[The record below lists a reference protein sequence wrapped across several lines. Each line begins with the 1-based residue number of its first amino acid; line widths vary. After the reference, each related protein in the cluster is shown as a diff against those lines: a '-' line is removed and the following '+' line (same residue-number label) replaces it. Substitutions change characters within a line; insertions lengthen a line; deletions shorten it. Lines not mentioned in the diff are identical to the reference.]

1 MPRPMNSTIRY
12 HNMKNT
18 RSNLENGF
26 TLVELII
33 VLAIIG
39 LIMALVAP
47 RLMEQF
53 DKSKVV
59 TARAQ
64 LRSLESA
71 LMSMRLDIDRY
82 PSSAEGLSLLQRPAA
97 DVAESWQGPYLAAD
111 VPKDPWGRAFIY
123 REPQMPDGRPA
134 IGTLGSDGSAGGNG
148 TARDIFVGET
158 DAGAQ

>member
-1 MPRPMNSTIRY
+1 
-12 HNMKNT
+12 MKNT
-18 RSNLENGF
+18 ARDLEKGF

-53 DKSKVV
+53 DKSKAV

-82 PSSAEGLSLLQRPAA
+82 PTAAEGLSLLERPGA
-97 DVAESWQGPYLAAD
+97 DVVDSWQGPYLASQM
-111 VPKDPWGRAFIY
+111 PRDPWGRPFIY
-123 REPQMPDGRPA
+123 REPRSPDARPS
-134 IGTLGSDGSAGGNG
+134 IGTFGSDGVAGGDG
-148 TARDIFVGET
+148 TARDIFVGDT
-158 DAGAQ
+158 DVPVQ

>member
-1 MPRPMNSTIRY
+1 MLTFGRT
-12 HNMKNT
+12 NMKNT

-82 PSSAEGLSLLQRPAA
+82 PSNAEGLSLLQRPAA

-111 VPKDPWGRAFIY
+111 VPKDPWGRPFIY
-123 REPQMPDGRPA
+123 REPQTPDGRPV

>member
-1 MPRPMNSTIRY
+1 
-12 HNMKNT
+12 MKNA
-18 RSNLENGF
+18 RLKLENGF

-64 LRSLESA
+64 VRSLEAA

-82 PSSAEGLSLLQRPAA
+82 PSNAEGLALLQRPAA
-97 DVAESWQGPYLAAD
+97 DVAESWQGPYLAGEL
-111 VPKDPWGRAFIY
+111 PLDPWGRPFIY
-123 REPQMPDGRPA
+123 REPQAPDDRPA
-134 IGTLGSDGSAGGNG
+134 IGTLGSDGSAGGSG
-148 TARDIFVGET
+148 TARDIFVGDT
-158 DAGAQ
+158 GVGAQ

>member
-1 MPRPMNSTIRY
+1 
-12 HNMKNT
+12 MKNT

-82 PSSAEGLSLLQRPAA
+82 PSNAEGLLLLQRPAA

-111 VPKDPWGRAFIY
+111 VPKDPWGRPFIY
-123 REPQMPDGRPA
+123 REPQTPDGRPV

>member
-1 MPRPMNSTIRY
+1 
-12 HNMKNT
+12 
-18 RSNLENGF
+18 
-26 TLVELII
+26 
-33 VLAIIG
+33 
-39 LIMALVAP
+39 
-47 RLMEQF
+47 
-53 DKSKVV
+53 VV

-71 LMSMRLDIDRY
+71 QMSKRLDIDSY
-82 PSSAEGLSLLQRPAA
+82 PTNSEGLSLFPRPAA

-111 VPKDPWGRAFIY
+111 VPKDPWGRSFIY
-123 REPQMPDGRPA
+123 REPQTPDGRPV

>member
-1 MPRPMNSTIRY
+1 
-12 HNMKNT
+12 MKNT
-18 RSNLENGF
+18 RSHFENGF

-59 TARAQ
+59 AARAQ
-64 LRSLESA
+64 IRSLESA
-71 LMSMRLDIDRY
+71 LTSMRLDIDRY
-82 PSSAEGLSLLQRPAA
+82 PSNAEGLSLLQIPAA
-97 DVAESWQGPYLAAD
+97 DVAESWQGPYLASD
-111 VPKDPWGRAFIY
+111 LPKDPWGRPFIY
-123 REPQMPDGRPA
+123 REPQTPDGRPV

-148 TARDIFVGET
+148 TARDIFVGGA
-158 DAGAQ
+158 DAGIR

>member
-1 MPRPMNSTIRY
+1 
-12 HNMKNT
+12 MKNT

-64 LRSLESA
+64 VRSLESA
-71 LMSMRLDIDRY
+71 LMSMRLDID
-82 PSSAEGLSLLQRPAA
+82 
-97 DVAESWQGPYLAAD
+97 LAAD
-111 VPKDPWGRAFIY
+111 VPKDPWGRPFIY
-123 REPQMPDGRPA
+123 REPQTPDGRPA

>member
-1 MPRPMNSTIRY
+1 
-12 HNMKNT
+12 MKNT

-71 LMSMRLDIDRY
+71 LMSMQLDIDRY
-82 PSSAEGLSLLQRPAA
+82 PSNAEGLSLLQRSAA
-97 DVAESWQGPYLAAD
+97 DVAEGWQGPYLAAD
-111 VPKDPWGRAFIY
+111 VPKDPWGRPFIY
-123 REPQMPDGRPA
+123 REPQAPNGRPA
-134 IGTLGSDGSAGGNG
+134 IGTLGSDGSPGGTG

-158 DAGAQ
+158 DVGAQ

>member
-1 MPRPMNSTIRY
+1 
-12 HNMKNT
+12 MKNT

-64 LRSLESA
+64 VRSLESA

-82 PSSAEGLSLLQRPAA
+82 PSNAEGLSLLQRPAA

-111 VPKDPWGRAFIY
+111 VPKDPWGRSFIY
-123 REPQMPDGRPA
+123 REPQTPDGRPV

>member
-1 MPRPMNSTIRY
+1 
-12 HNMKNT
+12 MKNT
-18 RSNLENGF
+18 RSKLENGF

-82 PSSAEGLSLLQRPAA
+82 PSNAEGLSLLQRPGA

-111 VPKDPWGRAFIY
+111 LPEDPWGRPFIY
-123 REPQMPDGRPA
+123 REPRTIDGRPT
-134 IGTLGSDGSAGGNG
+134 IGTLGSDGTAGGNG
-148 TARDIFVGET
+148 TARDIFVGEA

>member
-1 MPRPMNSTIRY
+1 
-12 HNMKNT
+12 MKNT
-18 RSNLENGF
+18 VRDLEKGF

-53 DKSKVV
+53 DKSKAV

-64 LRSLESA
+64 LRSLESS

-82 PSSAEGLSLLQRPAA
+82 PTTAEGLKLLEQPGA
-97 DVAESWQGPYLAAD
+97 DVADSWQGPYLAAD
-111 VPKDPWGRAFIY
+111 VPEDPWGRPYIY
-123 REPQMPDGRPA
+123 REPRSPDARPS
-134 IGTLGSDGSAGGNG
+134 IGTLGSDGVAGGTG
-148 TARDIFVGET
+148 TARDIFVGDT

>member
-1 MPRPMNSTIRY
+1 
-12 HNMKNT
+12 MKNT
-18 RSNLENGF
+18 ARDLEKGF

-53 DKSKVV
+53 DKSKAV

-64 LRSLESA
+64 LRSLESS

-82 PSSAEGLSLLQRPAA
+82 PTTAEGLKLLEQPVA
-97 DVAESWQGPYLAAD
+97 DVADSWQGPYLAAD
-111 VPKDPWGRAFIY
+111 VPEDPWGRPYIY
-123 REPQMPDGRPA
+123 REPQTPDARPS
-134 IGTLGSDGSAGGNG
+134 IGTLGSDGVAGGSG
-148 TARDIFVGET
+148 TARDIFVGDT
-158 DAGAQ
+158 DAGAR